1 MNEFLYHYF
10 SFNNICKSFMHLFV
24 NHFMH
29 LKRIAQVLE
38 VCIVPSNIETLPQV
52 LSMKKLREG
61 FQASAFITM
70 ISTLQKEYL

>member
-1 MNEFLYHYF
+1 
-10 SFNNICKSFMHLFV
+10 
-24 NHFMH
+24 MH
-29 LKRIAQVLE
+29 LKGVAQVLE

-52 LSMKKLREG
+52 LSMKLREG

>member
-1 MNEFLYHYF
+1 
-10 SFNNICKSFMHLFV
+10 
-24 NHFMH
+24 MH
-29 LKRIAQVLE
+29 LKGVAQVLE

-70 ISTLQKEYL
+70 ISTLQKESL